1 MPPLVLGEGVN
12 MTPTPE
18 QVRVPFSRR
27 VIAVALAGL
36 ATLGLQKVLPGYH
49 PDASVQSLIDLAVAS
64 AAGWAVTE
72 EKHYLQAALTKLQSL
87 GK

>member
-1 MPPLVLGEGVN
+1 
-12 MTPTPE
+12 MTTATT

-36 ATLGLQKVLPGYH
+36 AAIGLQKVLPGYH
-49 PDASVQSLIDLAVAS
+49 PDAYVQQLIDLAVAS
-64 AAGWAVTE
+64 VAGWAVTE
-72 EKHYLQAALTKLQSL
+72 EKHYLQLALAKLNAL